1 MIKSLKKAFVLG
13 MTSLILF
20 AGLPATTAHAADSA
34 PIHTATSV
42 SGKESNPVVTYELK
56 FDKTRVTDGRIAVLF
71 DPEVLTLAQGKGN
84 VNFSERDF
92 NNNYKEG
99 EQTGIS
105 YAFVHDEAKYVK
117 GSLLT
122 LTFYVNPG
130 VESQSTTLKTEVF
143 QISDGDKDVFTNVVL
158 EDAVEVGRA
167 KLVAPTNV
175 QLSQGITGVDV
186 SWDEVPG
193 ADGYTVYRS
202 ETVNG
207 TYKVLGSTSG
217 TSYNNLWVNKNR
229 TYYYQVKAYQ
239 KQGKEKVYSE
249 PSEAVSIKVKG
260 LLEVL
265 GG

>member
-1 MIKSLKKAFVLG
+1 MIKSIKKAFVLG

-20 AGLPATTAHAADSA
+20 AGLPATTAHAADSE
-34 PIHTATSV
+34 PIHTVTSV

-56 FDKTRVTDGRIAVLF
+56 FDKTRVTDGRVAVLY

-92 NNNYKEG
+92 NKDYKEG
-99 EQTGIS
+99 DQTGIS
-105 YAFVHDEAKYVK
+105 YAFVHDEGKYVK

-122 LTFYVNPG
+122 LTFYVKPG
-130 VESQSTTLKTEVF
+130 IESQSTTFKTEVF
-143 QISDGDKDVFTNVVL
+143 QISDGDKDVLTNVVL
-158 EDAVEVGRA
+158 EDAVEVGRP
-167 KLVAPTNV
+167 KLVAPANV
-175 QLSQGITGVDV
+175 QATQGLIGVDV

-193 ADGYTVYRS
+193 ADGYAIYRK
-202 ETVNG
+202 TFAGG
-207 TYKVLGSTSG
+207 TYSLIG
-217 TSYNNLWVNKNR
+217 TTTGNSYNNIMVSKDV

-249 PSEAVSIKVKG
+249 PSAPVSIKVKG
-260 LLEVL
+260 LLEKL

>member
-1 MIKSLKKAFVLG
+1 MIKSIKKAFVLG

-20 AGLPATTAHAADSA
+20 AGLPATTAHAADSD
-34 PIHTATSV
+34 PIHTVTSV

-56 FDKTRVTDGRIAVLF
+56 FDKTRVTDGRVAVLY

-84 VNFSERDF
+84 VNFSVKDF
-92 NNNYKEG
+92 NSDYKEG

-105 YAFVHDEAKYVK
+105 YAFVHDEGKYVK

-122 LTFYVNPG
+122 LTFYVKQG
-130 VESQSTTLKTEVF
+130 VESQSTTFKTEVF
-143 QISDGDKDVFTNVVL
+143 QISDGDKDVLTNVVL
-158 EDAVEVGRA
+158 EDAVEVGRP
-167 KLVAPTNV
+167 KLVAPANV
-175 QLSQGITGVDV
+175 QATQGLIGVDV

-193 ADGYTVYRS
+193 ADGYAIYRK
-202 ETVNG
+202 TFAGG
-207 TYKVLGSTSG
+207 TYSLIG
-217 TSYNNLWVNKNR
+217 TTTGNSYNNIMVSKDV

-249 PSEAVSIKVKG
+249 PSAPVSIKVKG
-260 LLEVL
+260 LLEKL